1 MRPYLL
7 LSSLAALGILA
18 GCGPKTNKVSGV
30 GADARE
36 AISQA
41 TMARYPGRATTSPDV
56 QVAAINY
63 DKKHFIELHNLGTSS
78 IPPSTVWVNGTFV
91 TNIAGIPP
99 KSFTTIQHGA
109 LLEAGP
115 ATNDLRKLEQPVAK
129 VELQTDRGLFTVQGP
144 TIKQ

>member
-1 MRPYLL
+1 MRRYLL
-7 LSSLAALGILA
+7 LTSVAALGIVA
-18 GCGPKTNKVSGV
+18 GCGPKANKVTAV
-30 GADARE
+30 GPEARE

-41 TMARYPGRATTSPDV
+41 TMARYPGRATTSPEV

-63 DKKHFIELHNLGTSS
+63 DKKHYIELHNLGTTS

-91 TNIAGIPP
+91 TNISGIPP
-99 KSFTTIQHGA
+99 KSYTTVQHGA

-129 VELQTDRGLFTVQGP
+129 VEIETDNGLFTVQGP
-144 TIKQ
+144 TIK

>member
-1 MRPYLL
+1 MRRYLL
-7 LSSLAALGILA
+7 LTSVAALGILA
-18 GCGPKTNKVSGV
+18 GCGPKANEVTGV
-30 GADARE
+30 GPEARE

-41 TMARYPGRATTSPDV
+41 TMARYPGRAMTSPEV

-63 DKKHFIELHNLGTSS
+63 DKKHYIELHNLGTSS

-99 KSFTTIQHGA
+99 KSYATVQHGA

-129 VELQTDRGLFTVQGP
+129 VEIQTDKGLFTVQGP
-144 TIKQ
+144 TIK